1 MYVPPPYLETRRSVL
16 LAAIE
21 ARSFGTLIT
30 ALDGEI
36 MISHLPFAVAGEAG
50 AETLI
55 AHLAR
60 SNPQWR
66 AIAAGATALA
76 SFLLDDAYIS
86 PGWYPSKA
94 ETGRVVPTWNYVAV
108 EARGPMALVE
118 TGPELLAL
126 VDKLTGRHESGR
138 EHPWSTS
145 DAPAEFTAALLN
157 GIVGVRMTIEALTGA
172 WKLGQKKRPEDRDGA
187 ARGLSAEG
195 ASLASLMRAGRA
207 PVGDEAAA

>member
-1 MYVPPPYLETRRSVL
+1 MYVPPPYQETRREVL
-16 LAAIE
+16 LAAIA

-36 MISHLPFAVAGEAG
+36 MISHLPFAVAGAAE

-76 SFLLDDAYIS
+76 SFVLDDAYIS

-94 ETGRVVPTWNYVAV
+94 ETGKVVPTWNYVAV
-108 EARGPMALVE
+108 EARGPVTLVD

-126 VDKLTGRHESGR
+126 VDQLTARHELGR
-138 EHPWSTS
+138 DHPWSTA
-145 DAPAEFTAALLN
+145 DAPPAFTAALLN
-157 GIVGVRMTIEALTGA
+157 GIVGVRMTIDALTGA
-172 WKLGQKKRPEDRDGA
+172 WKLDQKKRPEDREGA
-187 ARGLSAEG
+187 ARGLMVEG
-195 ASLASLMRAGRA
+195 ASNLASLMRA
-207 PVGDEAAA
+207 